1 MRARRLDVRSLQLPD
16 VLAGALIAGMAV
28 VVVYNAFHYPSV
40 AGYDAE
46 LHIQYARTLVTDW
59 RIPTELR
66 NYYTPPGFFL
76 LAGPLVELADRI
88 GLVDIGD
95 LGQVLNGLLT
105 VGTAILVALMCSI

>member
-1 MRARRLDVRSLQLPD
+1 MRARRLPDVRSVRLPD
-16 VLAGALIAGMAV
+16 ALTGVLIAGMLV

-46 LHIQYARTLVTDW
+46 LHIQYARTLVTEW

-76 LAGPLVELADRI
+76 LAGPLVELGDRL
-88 GLVDIGD
+88 GLVGR
-95 LGQVLNGLLT
+95 GRPRPG
-105 VGTAILVALMCSI
+105 ARRSF